1 MEDVSQVTAQ
11 PDLVSQET
19 QVPEVVDTETT
30 PQAAEVPVEERL
42 RLLEEASNAAK
53 AAAQAAI
60 ETLRKQQ
67 SNFNRKEAQTL
78 AELEATK
85 AKLRESLPTE
95 DLVSDLQNENQHLRN
110 RDLMDRD
117 LDRTGR
123 EFNIDPGWLR
133 DQNPMSP
140 EHLRQI
146 ASVATEQRRLV
157 EDRERFKKEMDS
169 AVKKTEEAARQ
180 AALKVRKE
188 LGVDTVANTGPVS
201 PSKSP
206 LENWDNLT
214 KAEKESYFD
223 KLGKGEFHDKIWKE
237 VTV

>member
-1 MEDVSQVTAQ
+1 MDNVEQVAA
-11 PDLVSQET
+11 PEELVSQET
-19 QVPEVVDTETT
+19 QSPEVVDTETT

-42 RLLEEASNAAK
+42 RLLEEESNTAK
-53 AAAQAAI
+53 AAAFTAY

-95 DLVSDLQNENQHLRN
+95 DLVSDLQHENQTLRV
-110 RDLMDRD
+110 RDLMERD
-117 LDRTGR
+117 LERVGR
-123 EFNIDPGWLR
+123 EFNIDPGWLK
-133 DQNPMSP
+133 DQNPMNP
-140 EHLRQI
+140 EHLRQL
-146 ASVATEQRRLV
+146 ASLATEQRRLADERV
-157 EDRERFKKEMDS
+157 RFKKEMDS

-188 LGVDTVANTGPVS
+188 LGVDTVANTGPIS